1 MPRRRFLI
9 IHNLLAGTS
18 RRGLFLAVLRELE
31 RRGCIVTTQIAE
43 DVETD
48 RTLAEEGAASG
59 DYDAIVAAARN
70 PVLYAEWGVP
80 DTPLGR
86 YESVGLHMILFL
98 HRTRGAESPLDEFA
112 QDVLDEF
119 FKDVDHSIRELGVG
133 DPSVPKR
140 MKKLARMFYGRA
152 AAYGDALDAGDVEA
166 LAAAMQRN
174 IRPDVENW
182 QGARP
187 LADYAVEAAGALDAQ
202 PVEKLIAAEIS
213 FPDAQREI

>member
-1 MPRRRFLI
+1 MFKKLFGFGQR
-9 IHNLLAGTS
+9 S
-18 RRGLFLAVLRELE
+18 RLTVIDGLYE
-31 RRGCIVTTQIAE
+31 R
-43 DVETD
+43 
-48 RTLAEEGAASG
+48 
-59 DYDAIVAAARN
+59 IVAASRQ
-70 PVLYAEWGVP
+70 PVFYAKWEAP

-86 YESVGLHMILFL
+86 FEMIALHMILVL
-98 HRTRGAESPLDEFA
+98 RRVRNEEDPKVRETA
-112 QDVLDEF
+112 QELTDLFFSDVEYA
-119 FKDVDHSIRELGVG
+119 IRELGIG
-133 DPSVPKR
+133 DLGVPKR
-140 MKKLARMFYGRA
+140 IKKLARMFYGRA

-187 LADYAVEAAGALDAQ
+187 LADYAVAAAGALDAQ